1 MKPRATAR
9 GRKALHTLSN
19 AQWGGDSEL
28 GDSGDEKG
36 QYPLAPVLSM
46 YNLIRDLFSAL
57 NIPQTLYEH
66 DHREKGRIF
75 AQRDNDQELGHHEE
89 QELVGGAS
97 VRIGMERG
105 RSVSP
110 SLLYRAVK
118 FGLPHLRPVLYRRF
132 SRRFYLIT

>member
-57 NIPQTLYEH
+57 NIPQTLCEH

-89 QELVGGAS
+89 QELVVGAL
-97 VRIGMERG
+97 VRIGMER
-105 RSVSP
+105 RSLVLL
-110 SLLYRAVK
+110 SLLYQAVK
-118 FGLPHLRPVLYRRF
+118 FGLPRPR
-132 SRRFYLIT
+132 LILHR

>member
-1 MKPRATAR
+1 MKLRATTR
-9 GRKALHTLSN
+9 GGKA
-19 AQWGGDSEL
+19 GGDN
-28 GDSGDEKG
+28 GVGADRDGKG
-36 QYPLAPVLSM
+36 QYPLASAPSV
-46 YNLIRDLFSAL
+46 YNLIHDLFSPL
-57 NIPQTLYEH
+57 NSPQTLYEH
-66 DHREKGRIF
+66 DHREKGPIF

-118 FGLPHLRPVLYRRF
+118 FGLPHLRPVLHRRF